1 MSTDCAVRMASSA
14 SQQGVRFGRSPSVL
28 LIGLAIVSVVLIGCF
43 VASLGL
49 GAADITPGEMW
60 GAFFA
65 FDEGSTNHLI
75 IRTVRLPRSLIAAL
89 VGAAMALAGAI
100 MQGLTS
106 NPLASPSILGVST
119 GAAFAVVLSTFIFGV
134 SSLSVYA
141 WFALMGGA
149 ITAGLVYLFAALGPG
164 GVTPLNLTL
173 AGTVFSTLI
182 ATLTSGILI
191 LNQQTLEQVRF
202 WLAGSLAGG
211 DVDLIRQV
219 IPYLIVGFLVA
230 LALGRHITTLSL
242 GESVAKGLGQNTA
255 WIKGLGAISVVLL
268 VGGSVSIAGPIG
280 FVGLIVPHLVRFL
293 VGVDYRWILPYVAI
307 LGAVIL
313 LIADIFARL
322 LIRPQE
328 LPVGL
333 VTPLLGTPFFIYLI
347 RTRIRR

>member
-1 MSTDCAVRMASSA
+1 MTSLLSRQHDKFT
-14 SQQGVRFGRSPSVL
+14 RSPSILFAGLGIGVGILVL
-28 LIGLAIVSVVLIGCF
+28 CLF
-43 VASLGL
+43 ASIGL
-49 GAADITPGEMW
+49 GAADITPGEVW
-60 GAFFA
+60 DALFT
-65 FDEGSTNHLI
+65 FDESSTNHLI
-75 IRTVRLPRSLIAAL
+75 IRTVRLPRSIIALL
-89 VGAAMALAGAI
+89 VGAAMAIAGAI

-141 WFALMGGA
+141 WFALAGGA
-149 ITAGLVYLFAALGPG
+149 VTAGLVYLFASLGPG

-182 ATLTSGILI
+182 STLTSGILI

-202 WLAGSLAGG
+202 WLAGSLSGG
-211 DVDLIRQV
+211 DIDLVRQV
-219 IPYLIVGFLVA
+219 IPYLIVGFFLA
-230 LALGRHITTLSL
+230 LALGRHVTTLSL
-242 GESVAKGLGQNTA
+242 GETVAKGLGQNTA
-255 WIKGLGAISVVLL
+255 WIKVLGAISVVLL

-280 FVGLIVPHLVRFL
+280 FVGLIVPHFVRFL
-293 VGVDYRWILPYVAI
+293 VGVDYRWILPYAAI

-313 LIADIFARL
+313 LIADICARL
-322 LIRPQE
+322 ILRPIE

-333 VTPLLGTPFFIYLI
+333 VMPLLGAPFFIYLI

>member
-1 MSTDCAVRMASSA
+1 MAS
-14 SQQGVRFGRSPSVL
+14 
-28 LIGLAIVSVVLIGCF
+28 I
-43 VASLGL
+43 GL
-49 GAADITPGEMW
+49 GAADITLREVW
-60 GAFFA
+60 QALVA
-65 FDEGSTNHLI
+65 FDETSTNHLI
-75 IRTVRLPRSLIAAL
+75 IRTVRLPRSIIALL
-89 VGAAMALAGAI
+89 VGSAMAIAGAI

-106 NPLASPSILGVST
+106 NPLASPNILGVST
-119 GAAFAVVLSTFIFGV
+119 GAAFAVVLSTFMFGV
-134 SSLSVYA
+134 SSLSTYA
-141 WFALMGGA
+141 WFALAGGA

-182 ATLTSGILI
+182 ATLTSSILV

-211 DVDLIRQV
+211 DIDLVRQV
-219 IPYLIVGFLVA
+219 VPYLVVGFLIA
-230 LALGRHITTLSL
+230 LALGRHVTTLSL
-242 GESVAKGLGQNTA
+242 GDSVAKGLGQNTA

-280 FVGLIVPHLVRFL
+280 FVGLIVPHLTRFL
-293 VGVDYRWILPYVAI
+293 VGVDYRWILPYAAVF
-307 LGAVIL
+307 GAVIL

-322 LIRPQE
+322 IVRPLE

-333 VTPLLGTPFFIYLI
+333 VMPVLGAPFFIYLI

>member
-1 MSTDCAVRMASSA
+1 M
-14 SQQGVRFGRSPSVL
+14 
-28 LIGLAIVSVVLIGCF
+28 IGLLLLLLSLF
-43 VASLGL
+43 ASMLL
-49 GAADITPGEMW
+49 GAADIAPEEVW
-60 GAFFA
+60 NALFA
-65 FDEGSTNHLI
+65 FDQNSTNHLI
-75 IRTVRLPRSLIAAL
+75 IRTLRLPRSLIAIL
-89 VGAAMALAGAI
+89 VGASMAIAGAI
-100 MQGLTS
+100 MQGLTG

-119 GAAFAVVLSTFIFGV
+119 GAAFAVVISTFVLGA

-141 WFALMGGA
+141 WFALAGGA

-182 ATLTSGILI
+182 GTLTSSLLI

-211 DVDLIRQV
+211 NIDLVRQV
-219 IPYLIVGFLVA
+219 IPYLIFGFLIA

-255 WIKGLGAISVVLL
+255 WIKGLGAASVVLL

-280 FVGLIVPHLVRFL
+280 FLGLIVPHFVRFL
-293 VGVDYRWILPYVAI
+293 VGVDYRWILPYAAI
-307 LGAVIL
+307 FGAVML
-313 LIADIFARL
+313 LLADLVARL
-322 LIRPQE
+322 IMRPSE

-333 VTPLLGTPFFIYLI
+333 VTPLLGAPFFIYLI
-347 RTRIRR
+347 RTKVRR

>member
-1 MSTDCAVRMASSA
+1 MISIAP
-14 SQQGVRFGRSPSVL
+14 QQRIRLRRSPAL
-28 LIGLAIVSVVLIGCF
+28 LFSGLAIGMLLLLLCLF
-43 VASLGL
+43 ASIGL
-49 GAADITPGEMW
+49 GAADITPIEVW
-60 GAFFA
+60 NALFA
-65 FDEGSTNHLI
+65 FDETSTNHLI
-75 IRTVRLPRSLIAAL
+75 IRTVRLPRSLIAVL
-89 VGAAMALAGAI
+89 VGSAMAIAGAI

-119 GAAFAVVLSTFIFGV
+119 GAAFAVVLSTFVFGV
-134 SSLSVYA
+134 SSLNVYA
-141 WFALMGGA
+141 WFALVGGA
-149 ITAGLVYLFAALGPG
+149 ITAGLVYLFAAWAPG

-173 AGTVFSTLI
+173 SGTVFSTLI

-202 WLAGSLAGG
+202 WLAGSLASG
-211 DVDLIRQV
+211 DINLVRQV
-219 IPYLIVGFLVA
+219 IPYLVLGFLIA
-230 LALGRHITTLSL
+230 LALGRHVTTLSL

-293 VGVDYRWILPYVAI
+293 VGVDYRWILPYAAI
-307 LGAVIL
+307 LGAVML
-313 LIADIFARL
+313 LMADICARL
-322 LIRPQE
+322 IIRPQE

-333 VTPLLGTPFFIYLI
+333 VMPLLGAPFFIYLI